1 MMSKVLKHDFISTGR
16 IMGVIYIIVAAISAG
31 TLISHYVKADSET
44 TVTEVLGVAALLL
57 VSMSLFILTV
67 VVVMTDFQ
75 KTLYGEQGYLTFTL
89 PVKSW
94 KILGSKVIVSTIW
107 FVAAL
112 AAIFGSLWVTL
123 VVLKEEVLGENYDL
137 VMGVLSQI
145 SSVNISSIVV
155 SLIIRAILFFIQFA
169 FYTITVFFTSTLA
182 NTRKFQKRSVLWTII
197 FFAPIVGIVTK
208 VAEFINENI
217 VFSLFFINGELSLVT
232 DNFQYQSLIAGGN
245 SPVDIASIFV
255 YFILGAGVFF
265 VTHYLMS
272 KKINIR

>member
-182 NTRKFQKRSVLWTII
+182 NTR
-197 FFAPIVGIVTK
+197 
-208 VAEFINENI
+208 
-217 VFSLFFINGELSLVT
+217 
-232 DNFQYQSLIAGGN
+232 
-245 SPVDIASIFV
+245 
-255 YFILGAGVFF
+255 
-265 VTHYLMS
+265 
-272 KKINIR
+272 

>member
-208 VAEFINENI
+208 VADFINENI